1 MFEKN
6 ISKLDRSAN
15 VKNKLNGINTFTLS
29 KKEIFNEIHDEF
41 QMKLE
46 KLEFLKRKL
55 SDLDARDLESKE
67 IEEILQNKR
76 NELALV
82 RNDLSEESMYTDTLK
97 YMINRCRDSAKKAG
111 IPINIKNEELFR
123 QNLDIKKDQRE
134 TKQALME
141 AKQLKKKIKKM
152 KKEMHSEK
160 SEKTQGLEFRLR
172 IYEDQQRLK
181 KCLEIE
187 KKRQQILEKN
197 KQNIKKL
204 QELDAKIADLKQE
217 NMIEKEVVKL
227 NRHIDYQERKFKAI
241 QRITNSP
248 SIDDVLPYFYYL
260 MDNKESLEN
269 QCNSSLALISSLISE
284 RDILSKSLKK
294 MQFEEEFIL
303 TDENT
308 LALEGKCLLAENDL
322 SEKESSLEKLE
333 LLMLYAINTLSR
345 IVFQLSEEQKIDI
358 IQDNVALGV
367 GMCFI
372 RIERMMEA
380 IQTYQ
385 NVYYIESINTDMHYR
400 APPSFLN
407 LNAHSLSIKHSMG
420 AEEY

>member
-1 MFEKN
+1 
-6 ISKLDRSAN
+6 
-15 VKNKLNGINTFTLS
+15 
-29 KKEIFNEIHDEF
+29 
-41 QMKLE
+41 MKLE
-46 KLEFLKRKL
+46 KLQSLKRKL
-55 SDLDARDLESKE
+55 SDLDALDQESKE
-67 IEEILQNKR
+67 IEEILNNKR
-76 NELALV
+76 NDLVLV
-82 RNDLSEESMYTDTLK
+82 RKDLSEESMYNDTLK
-97 YMINRCRDSAKKAG
+97 YMLNRCRDSTKKAG

-123 QNLDIKKDQRE
+123 GNLDIKKDQRE

-187 KKRQQILEKN
+187 KKRQLILEKI

-204 QELDAKIADLKQE
+204 QELDTKIADLKQE
-217 NMIEKEVVKL
+217 NMIEKELVKL

-241 QRITNSP
+241 QRVTNSP

-269 QCNSSLALISSLISE
+269 QCSASSSLISSLVSE
-284 RDILSKSLKK
+284 RNILSKAFKK
-294 MQFEEEFIL
+294 MEYEEEFIL
-303 TDENT
+303 ADENT
-308 LALEGKCLLAENDL
+308 LQLENKCLSAEEYL
-322 SEKESSLEKLE
+322 SGKESSLETLDE
-333 LLMLYAINTLSR
+333 LKLYAMNTLSR
-345 IVFQLSEEQKIDI
+345 IVFQLSDDKKIDI
-358 IQDNVALGV
+358 TQENVALGI
-367 GMCFI
+367 GMCLI

-400 APPSFLN
+400 TPPRFLK
-407 LNAHSLSIKHSMG
+407 LNANTLPIKHSN
-420 AEEY
+420 